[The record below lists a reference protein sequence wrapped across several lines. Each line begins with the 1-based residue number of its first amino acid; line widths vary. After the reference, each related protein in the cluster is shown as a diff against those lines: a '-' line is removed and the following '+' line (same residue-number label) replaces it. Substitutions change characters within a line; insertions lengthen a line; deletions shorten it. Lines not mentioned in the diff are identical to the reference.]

1 MDYAIESVLAECL
14 IKPEHPAN
22 PWFGRRYQNSCWSAN
37 GCRMTFV
44 CPNGDIVA
52 TVMERIGQT
61 NGCSLWTTVHLSV
74 TVWQCTDEV
83 DFHA

>member
-1 MDYAIESVLAECL
+1 
-14 IKPEHPAN
+14 
-22 PWFGRRYQNSCWSAN
+22 
-37 GCRMTFV
+37 MTFV
-44 CPNGDIVA
+44 RPNGDIVA

-61 NGCSLWTTVHLSV
+61 NGCPLWTTVHLSV